1 MGNIFGTTSTASAS
15 LIRPASENQLS
26 YIHSLVS
33 ERDWREVQ
41 GKEKFTSRV
50 AALMLVHDVLTD
62 DAKFATYR
70 LEGIATAETLG
81 ERMNQTLAHMAAGVT
96 DAGAYAWAPL
106 SGEGASKLIDWLKSL
121 PRKDRPIETLG
132 QWEEDE
138 RRNDL
143 ASTEVPAGRYAV
155 ATESGATNE
164 LAFYKVDRPTEGRWA
179 GYVFVKHLLG
189 GEEQRLSQKTAKA
202 VLAKIA
208 AAGPEAASAAY
219 GHEIG
224 RCGICHTRLTNDDS
238 RARGIGPKCAANAGW

>member
-1 MGNIFGTTSTASAS
+1 MGNIFGTTSTTPAS

-50 AALMLVHDVLTD
+50 AVLVMLLDVLAD
-62 DAKFATYR
+62 DAKRTTYGLDTVATGDTR
-70 LEGIATAETLG
+70 G
-81 ERMNQTLAHMAAGVT
+81 EQLNQALAHGAVGIGA
-96 DAGAYAWAPL
+96 DAAYAWAPL

-143 ASTEVPAGRYAV
+143 ASIEVPAGRYAV
-155 ATESGATNE
+155 ATEAGATNE